1 MRYLPLHPGSA
12 EAIVML
18 EAARVQGKLEP
29 VMAAVLEAQPDWH
42 DGKMDAAWAAAE
54 KAGLDV
60 AKARA
65 MPSAEAMAWM
75 EQDIADEIGRASC
88 RARVCQYVLI
98 SVVAVSLKKKR
109 KYEENQTVRY
119 AIYPW

>member
-18 EAARVQGKLEP
+18 EAARVQGTHEP

-54 KAGLDV
+54 KAGPDV
-60 AKARA
+60 AKDRAIATPAGVGGRGHAITGARRCGA
-65 MPSAEAMAWM
+65 SG
-75 EQDIADEIGRASC
+75 QRHFFFTIGK
-88 RARVCQYVLI
+88 Q
-98 SVVAVSLKKKR
+98 
-109 KYEENQTVRY
+109 
-119 AIYPW
+119 P

>member
-42 DGKMDAAWAAAE
+42 AGKRDAARAAAE

-60 AKARA
+60 ATASA
-65 MPSAEAMAWM
+65 LPSAQAMACDRKSGG
-75 EQDIADEIGRASC
+75 EGKSVSGRVQLGGG
-88 RARVCQYVLI
+88 RLV
-98 SVVAVSLKKKR
+98 KKK
-109 KYEENQTVRY
+109 
-119 AIYPW
+119 

>member
-18 EAARVQGKLEP
+18 EAARVKGKLEP

-60 AKARA
+60 AKACA
-65 MPSAEAMAWM
+65 MPSAEAMAWL
-75 EQDIADEIGRASC
+75 EQDIADARAVDRKRGVAGQRGSV
-88 RARVCQYVLI
+88 RVDRGGG
-98 SVVAVSLKKKR
+98 SVIKKK
-109 KYEENQTVRY
+109 KN
-119 AIYPW
+119 